1 MSDETPEVPAE
12 SPDATEPVL
21 EGDVLV
27 DRVEQVD
34 LQTEM
39 QRSYLDYAMAVIV
52 GRALPDVRD
61 GLKPVH
67 RRVLYAMFDGGY
79 RPDRA
84 FNKCARVVGE
94 VMGQYH
100 PHGDTAIYDALVRL
114 IQDWTMRYPL
124 ALGQGNFGSPGNDG
138 AAAPRYTET
147 KMAPLAMEMVRDI
160 DEETVDFQDNYD
172 GKNQEPTILPARFPN
187 LLVNGS
193 SGIAVGMAT
202 NIPPHNLREVADGV
216 QWYLA
221 NPTASRE
228 QLLEELLKRIKG
240 PDFPTGAT
248 ILGHKGIEDAYRTG
262 RGSITMRAVVNVEE
276 LQGRTCLV
284 VTELPYQA
292 NPDNLAIKIA
302 ELVKDGKVQGIAD
315 LRDETSGRTGQR
327 LVIVLKRDAVA
338 KVVLNNLYKHTQL
351 QENFGANML
360 AIVDG
365 VPRTLSL
372 DAFIRH
378 WVTHQMDVI
387 ARRTRYRLRKAE
399 EEAHI
404 LRALLKAL
412 DMLDE
417 VIALI
422 RASSTT
428 EAARDGLMELL
439 DIDEVQARAIL
450 DMQLR
455 RLAALER
462 QKIQDRHTELE
473 AMIAEFN
480 AILAS
485 EERQRSI
492 ISEELAE
499 IVAKHGDD
507 RRTQILM
514 GYDGDMS
521 MEDLIPEEEVVVTI
535 TRGGYVKRTRSD
547 NYRSQQRGG
556 KGIKGAQLRGDD
568 VVEHFFVT
576 TTHHWLLF
584 FTNFGR
590 VYRAKAYELAE
601 GGRDTKGQHVA
612 NLLAFQPDEHI
623 AQVLDLK
630 DYQHAPYLVLATKRG
645 LVKKTRLEDY
655 DTNRS
660 AGVIAINL
668 REEDELV
675 SAQLVSETD
684 DLMLVSRKGQSIRFT
699 ATDDALRPMGRATS
713 GVTGMK
719 FREDDELLA
728 MNVVAEGSYVFVVT
742 EGGYAKR
749 TAVEEYRLQG
759 RGGLG
764 IKVAKLAEER
774 GDLVGALVV
783 QEEDEVLVVMGGGK
797 VVRSSVT
804 GVPAKG
810 RDTMGVIFAK
820 PDKNDRIIEVARNTE
835 RGLEEEVEASAERE
849 SEADHT
855 DEPSA
860 SEILAIAAD
869 DVTLA
874 EDAGPGEES
883 AEAASALADEAEG
896 TSGDAEA
903 NEDNTGGNE

>member
-1 MSDETPEVPAE
+1 MSDETPENPAE
-12 SPDATEPVL
+12 SADLPEAVL
-21 EGDVLV
+21 EGDVLI

-79 RPDRA
+79 RPDRS

-221 NPTASRE
+221 NPTATRE
-228 QLLEELLKRIKG
+228 ELLEELLLRIKG

-262 RGSITMRAVVNVEE
+262 RGSVTMRAVVNVEE

-302 ELVKDGKVQGIAD
+302 ELVKDGKISGIAD

-338 KVVLNNLYKHTQL
+338 KVVLNNLYKHTEL
-351 QENFGANML
+351 QSNFSANML

-378 WVTHQMDVI
+378 WVTHQLDVI

-422 RASSTT
+422 RASNTT
-428 EAARDGLMELL
+428 EAARDGLMQLL
-439 DIDEVQARAIL
+439 DIDELQARAIL

-462 QKIQDRHTELE
+462 QKIQDRHSELE
-473 AMIAEFN
+473 ALIAEYN
-480 AILAS
+480 SILAS
-485 EERQRSI
+485 EERQREI
-492 ISEELAE
+492 ISTELAE

-507 RRTQILM
+507 RRTKILM
-514 GYDGDMS
+514 GFDGDMS
-521 MEDLIPEEEVVVTI
+521 MEDLIPEEEMVVTI

-584 FTNFGR
+584 FTNLGR
-590 VYRAKAYELAE
+590 VYRAKAYELVEA
-601 GGRDTKGQHVA
+601 GRDAKGQHVA
-612 NLLAFQPDEHI
+612 NLMAFQPDEHI

-668 REEDELV
+668 RDEDELV
-675 SAQLVSETD
+675 SAQLVSESD
-684 DLMLVSRKGQSIRFT
+684 DLLLVSRKGQSIRFT

-719 FREDDELLA
+719 FREEDELLA
-728 MNVVAEGSYVFVVT
+728 ANVVTDGSFVFIVT

-774 GDLVGALVV
+774 GDLVGALIV
-783 QEEDEVLVVMGGGK
+783 QEEDEVLVVMEGGK
-797 VVRSSVT
+797 VVRSSVA

-820 PDKNDRIIEVARNTE
+820 PDKNDRIIEVARNSE
-835 RGLEEEVEASAERE
+835 RGLEGDE
-849 SEADHT
+849 SLE
-855 DEPSA
+855 
-860 SEILAIAAD
+860 D

-874 EDAGPGEES
+874 EEAGSPEGSAGSAAVAETAPAVESEDA
-883 AEAASALADEAEG
+883 
-896 TSGDAEA
+896 SGDAEP
-903 NEDNTGGNE
+903 NEDYTGGNE

>member
-1 MSDETPEVPAE
+1 MSDETPEVPAG
-12 SPDATEPVL
+12 SEPVL
-21 EGDVLV
+21 EGAILDGDVLT

-79 RPDRA
+79 RPDRS

-228 QLLEELLKRIKG
+228 ELLEELLLRIKG

-302 ELVKDGKVQGIAD
+302 ELVKDGKISGIAD

-351 QENFGANML
+351 QDNFAANML

-412 DMLDE
+412 DALDE

-422 RASSTT
+422 RASNTT

-439 DIDEVQARAIL
+439 DIDELQARAIL

-462 QKIQDRHTELE
+462 QKIQDRHAELE
-473 AMIAEFN
+473 ALIAEYN
-480 AILAS
+480 SILAS
-485 EERQRSI
+485 EERQREI
-492 ISEELAE
+492 ISTELGE

-507 RRTQILM
+507 RRTKVLM
-514 GYDGDMS
+514 GFDGDMS
-521 MEDLIPEEEVVVTI
+521 MEDLIPEEEMVVTI

-584 FTNFGR
+584 FTNLGR

-601 GGRDTKGQHVA
+601 AGRDAKGQHVA

-623 AQVLDLK
+623 AQVLDLR

-668 REEDELV
+668 RDGDELV

-684 DLMLVSRKGQSIRFT
+684 DLMLVSRKGQSVRFT

-728 MNVVAEGSYVFVVT
+728 ADVVKDGSFVFIVT
-742 EGGYAKR
+742 EGGFAKR

-764 IKVAKLAEER
+764 IKVGKYQEER
-774 GDLVGALVV
+774 GHLVGALIV
-783 QEEDEVLVVMGGGK
+783 QEEDEVLVVMEGGK
-797 VVRSSVT
+797 VVRSSVDR
-804 GVPAKG
+804 GAGQGPRHHG
-810 RDTMGVIFAK
+810 RDLRQAGQERPHHRRRAQQRTRAGRRRF
-820 PDKNDRIIEVARNTE
+820 DRRS
-835 RGLEEEVEASAERE
+835 RRRRRCR
-849 SEADHT
+849 
-855 DEPSA
+855 
-860 SEILAIAAD
+860 
-869 DVTLA
+869 
-874 EDAGPGEES
+874 
-883 AEAASALADEAEG
+883 
-896 TSGDAEA
+896 
-903 NEDNTGGNE
+903 

>member
-12 SPDATEPVL
+12 SNDAEDVVL
-21 EGDVLV
+21 EGDVLT

-79 RPDRA
+79 RPDRS
-84 FNKCARVVGE
+84 FNKCARVVGD
-94 VMGQYH
+94 VMGTYH
-100 PHGDTAIYDALVRL
+100 PHGDMAIYDALVRL

-147 KMAPLAMEMVRDI
+147 KMAQLAMEMVRDI

-202 NIPPHNLREVADGV
+202 NIPPHNLREVAEGV
-216 QWYLA
+216 QWALE
-221 NPTASRE
+221 NPTATR
-228 QLLEELLKRIKG
+228 EELLEALLLRIKG

-302 ELVKDGKVQGIAD
+302 ELVKDGKIQGIAD

-351 QENFGANML
+351 QDNFSANML

-378 WVTHQMDVI
+378 WVAHQMDVI

-422 RASSTT
+422 RASNTT
-428 EAARDGLMELL
+428 EAAREGLMGLL
-439 DIDEVQARAIL
+439 EIDELQARAIL

-462 QKIQDRHTELE
+462 QKIQDRHSELE
-473 AMIAEFN
+473 AMIEEYN

-485 EERQRSI
+485 EERQRQI

-507 RRTQILM
+507 RRTHILM
-514 GYDGDMS
+514 GFDGDMS
-521 MEDLIPEEEVVVTI
+521 MEDLIPEEEMVVTI

-584 FTNFGR
+584 FTNLGR

-601 GGRDTKGQHVA
+601 AGRDAKGQHVA

-623 AQVLDLK
+623 AQVLDLR
-630 DYQHAPYLVLATKRG
+630 DYQQAPYLVLATKNG

-655 DTNRS
+655 DTNRT

-668 REEDELV
+668 RDEDELV

-684 DLMLVSRKGQSIRFT
+684 DLLLVSRKGQSIRFT

-728 MNVVAEGSYVFVVT
+728 ADVVQDGSFVFIVT

-749 TAVEEYRLQG
+749 TAVDEYRLQG

-764 IKVAKLAEER
+764 IKVAKLAEDR
-774 GDLVGALVV
+774 GDLVGALIV
-783 QEEDEVLVVMGGGK
+783 QEEDEVLVVMEGGK
-797 VVRSSVT
+797 VVRSAVT

-820 PDKNDRIIEVARNTE
+820 PDKNDRIIEVARNSE
-835 RGLEEEVEASAERE
+835 RGLEGEE
-849 SEADHT
+849 SEDGL
-855 DEPSA
+855 D
-860 SEILAIAAD
+860 D

-874 EDAGPGEES
+874 ANDGASEATVTAETENDADPDIETG
-883 AEAASALADEAEG
+883 AEL
-896 TSGDAEA
+896 